1 MAFKKRRDG
10 VYLKHLP
17 AFRRIFPYLMP
28 TRDESIIFA
37 NQKVNVGPLFAF
49 LERINR
55 GRGKTERITLFHG
68 ILTAASRV
76 VRLRPELNRFVA
88 GKRIYEQKEISITFI
103 VKKAMTEEAP
113 EAEARVVFTGRE
125 RLDEIRDK
133 VNKHVSRARSNDKG
147 SDDKLI
153 DFVGGLPRPCLNLVA
168 RLIRWLDYHN
178 ILPSF
183 LMEAIPLYTSVYLA
197 NLGSIG
203 LDAVYHHLYEYGT
216 ASTFAV
222 VGKVHKEP
230 WVDDRN
236 RVVVRDIMNVCFTMD
251 ERVSEGFY
259 YARSIQLFQTLLE
272 KPELLERPD
281 LSLEELLAIAR
292 GERVTRTIKGG
303 PVMAKKSGKGNGSG
317 KKLKSTVGG
326 NGGRPGRGVNA
337 QS

>member
-37 NQKVNVGPLFAF
+37 NQKINVGPLLAF
-49 LERINR
+49 LERINK
-55 GRGKTERITLFHG
+55 GRSREERITFFHCM
-68 ILTAASRV
+68 LAAASRT
-76 VRLRPELNRFVA
+76 VRLRPQLNRFVA
-88 GKRIYEQKEISITFI
+88 GRRLYEQKEISITFI

-125 RLDEIRDK
+125 RLGEIRDL
-133 VNKHVSRARSNDKG
+133 VNRHIHRARGDHKG

-178 ILPSF
+178 ILPAF
-183 LMEAIPLYTSVYLA
+183 FMEAIPLYTSVYLA

-203 LDAVYHHLYEYGT
+203 LDAVYHHLYEFGT

-222 VGKVHKEP
+222 IGKIHKEP
-230 WVDDRN
+230 CVDGKN
-236 RVVVRDIMNVCFTMD
+236 RVVIRDLVNVTFTMD
-251 ERVSEGFY
+251 ERVSEGYY
-259 YARSIQLFQTLLE
+259 YARSILLFQTLLE
-272 KPELLERPD
+272 EPWLLERPD
-281 LSLEELLAIAR
+281 LSLAEILAVAGGEHGLKTSGRTKRAGVRRKQFTAR
-292 GERVTRTIKGG
+292 SVRPPGQKESGE
-303 PVMAKKSGKGNGSG
+303 KK
-317 KKLKSTVGG
+317 
-326 NGGRPGRGVNA
+326 
-337 QS
+337 